1 MLAGEPFGSWS
12 TFVSLRRNEDSG
24 VFEYTQALAAG
35 TYRFKW
41 IVDGQW
47 QASPSYPQVR
57 VVVVS
62 PSSQKKGWDE
72 KSADLGD
79 GWGASGQRNSR
90 VIPVAFLR
98 FS

>member
-12 TFVSLRRNEDSG
+12 TFVSLQRNDDTG

-47 QASPSYPQVR
+47 QASPSYPQVGLMA
-57 VVVVS
+57 
-62 PSSQKKGWDE
+62 P
-72 KSADLGD
+72 
-79 GWGASGQRNSR
+79 
-90 VIPVAFLR
+90 
-98 FS
+98 